1 MDSKNY
7 YTHAGRALSRGSG
20 RKSRP
25 SRERSLQKLE
35 GNFAKTQNFCDK
47 RKRK

>member
-20 RKSRP
+20 ENPAPPGSEACK
-25 SRERSLQKLE
+25 KLA
-35 GNFAKTQNFCDK
+35 GNFAKAQNFCDK